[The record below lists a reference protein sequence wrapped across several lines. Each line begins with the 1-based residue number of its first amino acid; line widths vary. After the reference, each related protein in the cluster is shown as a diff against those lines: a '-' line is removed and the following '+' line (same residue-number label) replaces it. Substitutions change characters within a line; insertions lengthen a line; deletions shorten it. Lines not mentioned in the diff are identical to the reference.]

1 MIAPARRGRGEAFRD
16 RAMLTAYMFA
26 QSQGMIPT
34 DDATY
39 QICSR
44 WHAEVI
50 AAETAYTEQRR
61 QHRQRAAMLGWR
73 RMWE

>member
-1 MIAPARRGRGEAFRD
+1 MITLVRRGRGEAFRD
-16 RAMLTAYMFA
+16 RVMLTGYMFA
-26 QSQGMIPT
+26 QSEGVIPT

-44 WHAEVI
+44 WYAEAM
-50 AAETAYTEQRR
+50 AAETAFAEQRR
-61 QHRQRAAMLGWR
+61 RHRQRAAMLGWR